1 MNIFYNIGL
10 NIKKGTY
17 FLKGELYNIEAV
29 FSPISDDSLISQIA
43 KNKTSTAKNQQ
54 PLLYSQKNIH
64 KFLAST
70 AYK

>member
-17 FLKGELYNIEAV
+17 FLKGELYNIKAV

-43 KNKTSTAKNQQ
+43 KNKT
-54 PLLYSQKNIH
+54 
-64 KFLAST
+64 
-70 AYK
+70 

>member
-43 KNKTSTAKNQQ
+43 KIKHQPPKTNNPYFIPKRIFINS
-54 PLLYSQKNIH
+54 
-64 KFLAST
+64 
-70 AYK
+70 